1 MNDPDRTSAPADDAV
16 WRAVARSLAGE
27 ATPDEE
33 AALRRQLDGHP
44 QRAALVAA
52 LDGAL
57 AGLRADAA
65 PEVDV
70 EAALASVMARRDRP
84 ALTVERGGVA
94 DAPPPRRPAI
104 APQPARW
111 RTPAWMRIAAA
122 LVLLAGGALLWRALS
137 NRGGPWQIQ
146 YATRTGMRQ
155 EVSLPDG
162 SRVVL
167 GPASRLA
174 VARDYGRPA
183 RSVEL
188 HGQAYFEVTH
198 DDAHEFS
205 VSTPAARVTDVGT
218 AFSVATDDAAAGTR
232 VVVTSGAVAVTPSG
246 RAATLLHAGDRAAV
260 VSGAVTVQRGV
271 ATAEDVA
278 WTQGRLVFRDATV
291 ADVAAELKRWY
302 GVNLRVDDPA
312 LAGRHLTAD
321 FQGQTADGALRI
333 IAATLGGQLRMRG
346 DTAVIESPR
355 GETRSP

>member
-1 MNDPDRTSAPADDAV
+1 MNDPDRTSAPADDDAV
-16 WRAVARSLAGE
+16 WQAVARSLAGE
-27 ATPDEE
+27 ATPDED
-33 AALRRQLDGHP
+33 AALRRRLDGHP

-57 AGLRADAA
+57 AGLRAEAA
-65 PEVDV
+65 PEVEV

-94 DAPPPRRPAI
+94 DAPPRRPAI
-104 APQPARW
+104 APRPARW
-111 RTPAWMRIAAA
+111 RTPAWVRIAAV
-122 LVLLAGGALLWRALS
+122 LVLVAGAALLWRALS
-137 NRGGPWQIQ
+137 NRGGPWQTQ
-146 YATRTGMRQ
+146 FATGTGMRQ
-155 EVSLPDG
+155 EVRLPDG

-174 VARDYGRPA
+174 VARGYGKPA

-218 AFSVATDDAAAGTR
+218 TFSVATDAAAGTR
-232 VVVTSGAVAVTPSG
+232 VIVTSGAVAVTPSG

-260 VSGAVTVQRGV
+260 VSGTVTVQRGV

-302 GVNLRVDDPA
+302 GVTLRVDDPA

-355 GETRSP
+355 GATPSP